1 MKTTPATHPSEDLLE
16 KFARNRCSDG
26 ELELVETHILG
37 CEICVTRLEELDD
50 FLHAFQPGYQELR
63 RSRAR
68 SVRRLSFQWAFGLA
82 ATAILVIGLSFAPRL
97 AHHANT
103 PPPAAQVQLYAERG
117 NEAVSAPVLRPLQI
131 HLSATDLPQ
140 RVLPVEV
147 VNGVGSPVW
156 NGSTKVAQDEATVN
170 LPALAAGAY
179 FLRLYSGPNDQSE
192 LLREFTFQVK

>member
-50 FLHAFQPGYQELR
+50 FLDAFQPGYQELR

-68 SVRRLSFQWAFGLA
+68 SFRRLSFQWAFGLA
-82 ATAILVIGLSFAPRL
+82 ATAFLVIGLSLAPRL
-97 AHHANT
+97 GHHAKAFL
-103 PPPAAQVQLYAERG
+103 PAAQVQLYAERG
-117 NEAVSAPVLRPLQI
+117 NEAVSAPELRPLQI

-140 RVLPVEV
+140 RVLHAEV
-147 VNGVGSPVW
+147 VNAVGSPVW
-156 NGSTKVAQDEATVN
+156 NGATKVAHDEAIVN
-170 LPALAAGAY
+170 LPAMAAGAY
-179 FLRLYSGPNDQSE
+179 FLRLYSGPDDRAE
-192 LLREFTFQVK
+192 LLREFTFRVK